1 MFKVGEKIFYP
12 MHGAGEIKGI
22 EDKEVL
28 GRIQPYYLII
38 IPSSNMNVMVPVT
51 NAKRLGIRPLTDP
64 IRLDEIL
71 ITLHERHVD
80 NDIPWKDRFKVIME
94 KIKSGNIHDTATIYK
109 YLLDRS
115 KEKTLNT
122 NEKALL
128 SKVHK
133 FLISEICMIQ
143 NINENEAEHLLI
155 S

>member
-1 MFKVGEKIFYP
+1 MFKIGDKIFYP

-22 EDKEVL
+22 ENKEVL
-28 GRIQPYYLII
+28 GRTQPYYLIN
-38 IPSSNMNVMVPVT
+38 IPISNLNVMVPVK
-51 NAKRLGIRPLTDP
+51 NAQKLGIRPLTDP
-64 IRLDEIL
+64 TRLDEIL
-71 ITLHERHVD
+71 ITLHERQID
-80 NDIPWKDRFKVIME
+80 SDIPWKDRFKIIME
-94 KIKSGNIHDTATIYK
+94 KIKSGNIQDTATIYK

>member
-1 MFKVGEKIFYP
+1 

-71 ITLHERHVD
+71 ITLNERHVD

-94 KIKSGNIHDTATIYK
+94 KIKSGNIQDTATIYK

-122 NEKALL
+122 NEKTLL